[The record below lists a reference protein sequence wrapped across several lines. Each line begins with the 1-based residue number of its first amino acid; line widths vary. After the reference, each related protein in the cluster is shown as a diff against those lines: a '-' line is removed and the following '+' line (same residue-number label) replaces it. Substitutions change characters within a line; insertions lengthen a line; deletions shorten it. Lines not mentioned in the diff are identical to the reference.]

1 MNKREI
7 KSKEEQV
14 KLIKKVTPNKSKLAS
29 SRDGGT
35 KTELIKS
42 VGHGCVPVGAQ

>member
-7 KSKEEQV
+7 RTKEDKV
-14 KLIKKVTPNKSKLAS
+14 KLIKKVNADKAKLP
-29 SRDGGT
+29 SRRDAGA

-42 VGHGCVPVGAQ
+42 VGGGCVPVGAM